1 MPRAPRQRSDTGY
14 YHITLRGNGKQNLF
28 EHDEDR
34 AAFMD
39 AARSSFT
46 RSEISLVAWCLMDNH
61 VHLIID
67 DPLDHLSEAL
77 HRVASTYARYFN
89 RTFGHTGHVFEG
101 RYGSVPIL
109 DDKQLLAAVK
119 YVHNNPLKGMGITPD
134 RYPWCSYSEYASGV
148 SRFADIDTLLE
159 LLGGTQA
166 FVAFSINDDA
176 SVYRP
181 ACKKYADE
189 DERAALAHQVFESFG
204 CTATGVKEL
213 PKKTRNQVLKALCEC
228 GLTVKHVQ
236 RLTGIG
242 EWTIRN
248 AAGRIKKR

>member
-1 MPRAPRQRSDTGY
+1 M
-14 YHITLRGNGKQNLF
+14 
-28 EHDEDR
+28 
-34 AAFMD
+34 
-39 AARSSFT
+39 
-46 RSEISLVAWCLMDNH
+46 
-61 VHLIID
+61 
-67 DPLDHLSEAL
+67 
-77 HRVASTYARYFN
+77 
-89 RTFGHTGHVFEG
+89 
-101 RYGSVPIL
+101 
-109 DDKQLLAAVK
+109 K

-166 FVAFSINDDA
+166 FVMFSINDN
-176 SVYRP
+176 VTGYRP
-181 ACKKYADE
+181 AFKKYADE
-189 DERAALAHQVFESFG
+189 DERATLAQQVFESFG

-248 AAGRIKKR
+248 AAGRVKKR